1 MDPHAHMDHGSGNT
15 MPGMDHGHMDHG
27 HMDHGHMGDE
37 PMMCNMNMLFTWD
50 TSNLCIVFSSWRIS
64 SAGSLIWSL
73 AAVVALTA
81 GYEAVREA
89 SRKYEL
95 KLERRTGGSGG
106 LRLPNTENNENNN
119 HPSALHPNERS
130 SLLRIP
136 GTQISASE
144 EQKGKL
150 IKAMLYGVQVFYSFF
165 IMLLFMTYN
174 GWIMIAVGVG
184 AMVGYLMFSGPGTSS
199 SKSAACH

>member
-1 MDPHAHMDHGSGNT
+1 MDPHAHMDHGSGSN
-15 MPGMDHGHMDHG
+15 MPGMDHGHMGHG
-27 HMDHGHMGDE
+27 SPDE

-64 SAGSLIWSL
+64 GAWSLIWSL

-89 SRKYEL
+89 SRRYEQQ
-95 KLERRTGGSGG
+95 LERRTGG
-106 LRLPNTENNENNN
+106 LTLPDTENDAST
-119 HPSALHPNERS
+119 HSVPHNERS
-130 SLLRIP
+130 SLLWIP
-136 GTQISASE
+136 GTQSVSE
-144 EQKGKL
+144 EKKGKL
-150 IKAMLYGVQVFYSFF
+150 IKAILYGVQVFYSFF

-184 AMVGYLMFSGPGTSS
+184 ATVGYLMFSGAGNSAT
-199 SKSAACH
+199 KSAACH

>member
-106 LRLPNTENNENNN
+106 R
-119 HPSALHPNERS
+119 
-130 SLLRIP
+130 
-136 GTQISASE
+136 TQISASE

>member
-1 MDPHAHMDHGSGNT
+1 MDPHAHMDHGSGST
-15 MPGMDHGHMDHG
+15 MPGMDHGHMGHG
-27 HMDHGHMGDE
+27 SPDE

-64 SAGSLIWSL
+64 GAWSLIWSL

-89 SRKYEL
+89 SRRYEQQ
-95 KLERRTGGSGG
+95 LERRTGG
-106 LRLPNTENNENNN
+106 R
-119 HPSALHPNERS
+119 
-130 SLLRIP
+130 
-136 GTQISASE
+136 TQSVSE
-144 EQKGKL
+144 EKKGKL
-150 IKAMLYGVQVFYSFF
+150 IKAILYGVQVFYSFF

-184 AMVGYLMFSGPGTSS
+184 ATVGYLMFSGAGNSAT
-199 SKSAACH
+199 KSAACH